1 MIINIL
7 LVAFILIGV
16 NDILF
21 NKNGIK
27 NSIRWIIIGFV
38 IGYRTIEPVNGLK
51 LHPIEILAY
60 ASCLRIVLFDSR
72 KFYKMPLNI
81 IVIGILFIIYFL
93 LDIMTRYSWIFY

>member
-1 MIINIL
+1 MIINLL
-7 LVAFILIGV
+7 LVGFTLIGV

-60 ASCLRIVLFDSR
+60 AACIRIVC
-72 KFYKMPLNI
+72 
-81 IVIGILFIIYFL
+81 L
-93 LDIMTRYSWIFY
+93 LYTSDAADEV